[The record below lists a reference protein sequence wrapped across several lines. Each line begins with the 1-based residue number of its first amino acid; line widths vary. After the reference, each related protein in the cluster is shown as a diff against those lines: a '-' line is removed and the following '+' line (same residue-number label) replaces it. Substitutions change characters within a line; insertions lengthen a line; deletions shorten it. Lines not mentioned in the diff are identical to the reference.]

1 MLNQG
6 AVVEVAEQGGAMRME
21 TVSNQHFRTA
31 RRMLDLTQIQ
41 VAKEIGIDQGSLSN
55 FEKGRRPLTER
66 NRKKLVTF
74 LQRRM
79 QAVGIRGSLE
89 SVGMALQGR

>member
-1 MLNQG
+1 MLNQST
-6 AVVEVAEQGGAMRME
+6 AVEVEKVGGVMGIA

-55 FEKGRRPLTER
+55 FESGRRPLTER

-89 SVGMALQGR
+89 RAGMALGGR

>member
-1 MLNQG
+1 
-6 AVVEVAEQGGAMRME
+6 MRMAS
-21 TVSNQHFRTA
+21 VSNQHFRTA
-31 RRMLDLTQIQ
+31 RRMLDLTQAQ
-41 VAKEIGIDQGSLSN
+41 VAEEIGIDQGSLSN
-55 FEKGRRPLTER
+55 VEKGRRPLTEG

-89 SVGMALQGR
+89 SAGMELRGHQGA